1 MPLGSLPTWIA
12 GDSGSFADG
21 DSDWVRADVAT
32 NNAMSSSATVR
43 RCAAFMAYAAAMRLK
58 IKRLDST
65 VPLPTYGTNEAAG
78 FDLAASQDVRVAPG
92 QIALVPT
99 GLVIEVPSG
108 HFLAIF
114 ARSSTPL
121 KRGLMVANGV
131 GVLDPDY
138 CGPNDEVKIQV
149 LNISGAEVQVK
160 RGDRL
165 AQGVVLP
172 ASRVS
177 WQEVNELR
185 EVTRGGFGATGV

>member
-1 MPLGSLPTWIA
+1 MSVSFDASDCADA
-12 GDSGSFADG
+12 G
-21 DSDWVRADVAT
+21 VAT
-32 NNAMSSSATVR
+32 KAQTTI
-43 RCAAFMAYAAAMRLK
+43 AYAAAMRLK

-65 VPLPTYGTNEAAG
+65 VPLPTYATEEAAG
-78 FDLAASQDVRVAPG
+78 FDLAASQDVRLAPG

-138 CGPNDEVKIQV
+138 CGPNDELKIQV

-165 AQGVVLP
+165 AQGIVLP
-172 ASRVS
+172 APRVS
-177 WQEVNELR
+177 WQEVRDLR
-185 EVTRGGFGATGV
+185 EVTRGGFGATGH

>member
-1 MPLGSLPTWIA
+1 LWRSMYVIPFGSLPAWMA
-12 GDSGSFADG
+12 GSSGSFAD
-21 DSDWVRADVAT
+21 SDWVDCGEAGAAAT
-32 NNAMSSSATVR
+32 NRRSAI
-43 RCAAFMAYAAAMRLK
+43 AYAPRTMRLK
-58 IKRLDST
+58 IRRLDST
-65 VPLPTYGTNEAAG
+65 LSLPTYATAEAAG
-78 FDLAASQDVRVAPG
+78 FDLAASQDVRLAPG

-108 HFLAIF
+108 YFLAIF

-138 CGPNDEVKIQV
+138 CGPNDEVRIQV

-165 AQGVVLP
+165 AQGIVLP
-172 ASRVS
+172 APRVS
-177 WQEVNELR
+177 WQEVRDLR
-185 EVTRGGFGATGV
+185 EVTRGGFGATGN